1 MLPPKSVCFSYL
13 FYACLSLGISS
24 WPLHDKCS
32 CNHFH
37 RALRSSCLQQVLAL
51 QLLPSIGWH
60 CYSVITSPLLPWH
73 RMQAM
78 HLHTTFHLSISSQLF
93 EVCCHHYVV
102 LQACCHSG
110 FCVCIICAGVQRDCA
125 NMQCPISCSL
135 TSIKTNDGTC
145 MDCVHAVHTQFLG
158 ISHSYQPPDTM
169 SDHVHTTC
177 QLGFTGSTTNNSNS
191 SSQTA
196 MT

>member
-1 MLPPKSVCFSYL
+1 MPSACKSRPVYHLASRYVAAKKCILFSSFL
-13 FYACLSLGISS
+13 CMSFTGSS
-24 WPLHDKCS
+24 SSPLHDKCS

-37 RALRSSCLQQVLAL
+37 RPHRSSCLQQVLAL

-60 CYSVITSPLLPWH
+60 CYSVVTSPLLPWH

-93 EVCCHHYVV
+93 EVCCHTYVV

-125 NMQCPISCSL
+125 NMQCPISCSP
-135 TSIKTNDGTC
+135 TSIKTNDSTC
-145 MDCVHAVHTQFLG
+145 MDCVCMQYTCTFWAFL
-158 ISHSYQPPDTM
+158 
-169 SDHVHTTC
+169 
-177 QLGFTGSTTNNSNS
+177 STS
-191 SSQTA
+191 
-196 MT
+196 